1 MRDSVQCGVLI
12 NVNKN
17 KVSTNDPGNH
27 DEALHRLLN
36 EWRTDAPLP
45 QRFQE
50 AVWRRIERA
59 QAPAAPWVWDVIA
72 DWIGTV
78 LPRPALAASYVAI
91 LLTIGM
97 TAGWTQARQEIARVK
112 GELGERYIRVL
123 DPYQPPRQ

>member
-1 MRDSVQCGVLI
+1 MNTI
-12 NVNKN
+12 E
-17 KVSTNDPGNH
+17 PGNN
-27 DEALHRLLN
+27 DEALGKLLK

-45 QRFQE
+45 LHFQE

-59 QAPAAPWVWDVIA
+59 QAPAAASVWDTIA

-91 LLTIGM
+91 LLAIGV
-97 TAGWTQARQEIARVK
+97 TAGWTQARQETARVK

-123 DPYQPPRQ
+123 DPYQTPRQ

>member
-1 MRDSVQCGVLI
+1 
-12 NVNKN
+12 VNRNKKN
-17 KVSTNDPGNH
+17 TNEQGSH
-27 DEALHRLLN
+27 DEALHRLLK

-45 QRFQE
+45 LRFQE

-59 QAPAAPWVWDVIA
+59 QAPAPPSVWDVAA

-91 LLTIGM
+91 LLAIGVS
-97 TAGWTQARQEIARVK
+97 AGWTQARQETVRVK

-123 DPYQPPRQ
+123 DPYQPPHQ